1 MKIPVNTDKKAGCRK
16 LRKRPEPLAVVRK
29 LAVTSRRRIRGIT
42 VDGMPEPVDLRTDIF
57 EVLRDPVGVNVDLE
71 HGVVAVRGVSGLQEV
86 VEHGTRFLRIA
97 RPKVG
102 IDRQCHR
109 RARMS

>member
-1 MKIPVNTDKKAGCRK
+1 MAASTNPARPAETDQSGN
-16 LRKRPEPLAVVRK
+16 L
-29 LAVTSRRRIRGIT
+29 G
-42 VDGMPEPVDLRTDIF
+42 DGMPESVDLRTDIF
-57 EVLRDPVGVNVDLE
+57 EVLRDPVGEDVDLE
-71 HGVVAVRGVSGLQEV
+71 HAVVAVRGVSGLQEV